1 LTGHPERPLEIDH
14 GRIEA
19 YRVGQGT
26 LWRHGKKLLATM
38 LPMRFRAG
46 EPFHA
51 GTTWKLLDVGLESMA
66 SVLAS

>member
-1 LTGHPERPLEIDH
+1 
-14 GRIEA
+14 
-19 YRVGQGT
+19 
-26 LWRHGKKLLATM
+26 M